1 MKQRKR
7 KEIKKRSFL
16 KIEIEKNN
24 EKF

>member
-7 KEIKKRSFL
+7 EEIKKRSFL
-16 KIEIEKNN
+16 KIEREKNN